1 MEDHRDEGRL
11 IERDGRPGLPGRLG
25 ACGDGTPPRLHT
37 RDADTDEWVAGN
49 KTIGAIAPILY
60 DD

>member
-1 MEDHRDEGRL
+1 MG
-11 IERDGRPGLPGRLG
+11 GLDSQAAWAR
-25 ACGDGTPPRLHT
+25 AVAGTPPRLHT